1 VFAGLH
7 GVADER
13 RVDVRTSADTDQ
25 IDVVSLQELSVVSAG
40 GLESP
45 GALRRLRALEVDV
58 RDCDQTSQIR
68 EREEGAGVVT
78 ENRSGADD
86 SDTQRFCA
94 ALDSQF
100 PISCDPRVGERRSAS
115 SAPTEGRRIIS
126 RAGWRDQLSVRSPG
140 DERFQSPSSILKDMS
155 HIRW

>member
-1 VFAGLH
+1 VLAGLH

-13 RVDVRTSADTDQ
+13 RVDVRTRADTDQ
-25 IDVVSLQELSVVSAG
+25 IDVVPFQDLSVVSAG

-45 GALRRLRALEVDV
+45 GALRGLRALEVDV

-68 EREEGAGVVT
+68 EREEGARVVT
-78 ENRSGADD
+78 ENRSSADD
-86 SDTQRFCA
+86 PDTQRFCA

-100 PISCDPRVGERRSAS
+100 AISCDSRMGERCSAS
-115 SAPTEGRRIIS
+115 SAPPERRRIIS
-126 RAGWRDQLSVRSPG
+126 RADWRDQLSVWDRG